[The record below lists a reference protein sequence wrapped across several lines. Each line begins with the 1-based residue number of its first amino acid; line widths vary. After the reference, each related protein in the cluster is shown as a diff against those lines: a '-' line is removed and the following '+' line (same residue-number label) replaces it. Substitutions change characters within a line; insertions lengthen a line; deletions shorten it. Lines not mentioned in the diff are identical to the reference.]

1 MKKIQ
6 WNNPEVTELGLEE
19 TKKSPTHQGAVDATT
34 YDANG
39 NYWDSRS

>member
-1 MKKIQ
+1 MEKRQ
-6 WNNPEVTELGLEE
+6 WNSPKVTELGVEE
-19 TKKSPTHQGAVDATT
+19 TKKSLTHQGGVDATT